1 MASTDAVASTDTV
14 ESESPQSAPPPPV
27 STGETQR
34 ALEALTSIE
43 HSAQF
48 VASDVAQLLGG
59 LQASLHSVRT
69 PQQYSIAFTYFPE
82 CLLPPEPP
90 FGSPCSNCLFAHPQ
104 LSNNSLDHMTV
115 YRDAAEHTHESVS
128 AAVRNGRGFIEQ
140 CQMLDERMKGV
151 QQIEGQLGVIDIALT
166 RLESAFERSQH
177 PHPPHAH
184 QAHDLAAEQPPQRS
198 GRRVR
203 QGGGAD
209 RPPRSSHHFS

>member
-82 CLLPPEPP
+82 CLLPNHRLAHRARIAFLPILS
-90 FGSPCSNCLFAHPQ
+90 SP
-104 LSNNSLDHMTV
+104 T
-115 YRDAAEHTHESVS
+115 
-128 AAVRNGRGFIEQ
+128 
-140 CQMLDERMKGV
+140 
-151 QQIEGQLGVIDIALT
+151 T
-166 RLESAFERSQH
+166 RWTT
-177 PHPPHAH
+177 
-184 QAHDLAAEQPPQRS
+184 
-198 GRRVR
+198 
-203 QGGGAD
+203 
-209 RPPRSSHHFS
+209 